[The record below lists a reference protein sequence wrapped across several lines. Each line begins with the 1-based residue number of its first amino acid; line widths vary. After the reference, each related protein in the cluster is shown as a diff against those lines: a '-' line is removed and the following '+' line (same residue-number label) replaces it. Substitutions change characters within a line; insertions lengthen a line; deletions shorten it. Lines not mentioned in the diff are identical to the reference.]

1 MHVAGRGVL
10 NLLQGAIK
18 VPVVIFVIPCDVHD
32 LAAERLVG
40 PLDAPDLFVDVA
52 GEDYQVNS
60 TIKGRRVET
69 VELGMEI

>member
-1 MHVAGRGVL
+1 MHVARRGVL
-10 NLLQGAIK
+10 HLLQGAIK

-32 LAAERLVG
+32 LAGERLVG
-40 PLDAPDLFVDVA
+40 PLNAPDLFVDVA

>member
-10 NLLQGAIK
+10 HLLQGAIK
-18 VPVVIFVIPCDVHD
+18 VPVVIFVVPCDVHD
-32 LAAERLVG
+32 QAGERLVG